1 MDETLPD
8 SKAIT
13 VPVPLVNVAVE
24 DRYKAFPLAD
34 ISHVVVQ

>member
-13 VPVPLVNVAVE
+13 VPVPSVNVVAE
-24 DRYKAFPLAD
+24 DRCKAFLVAD